1 MALLSILR
9 YPDARLHKVA
19 APVTV
24 FDESLKKLVA
34 DMTETMYAAPGIG
47 LAATQVDVHKQVI
60 VVDVSERRDSLV
72 VLVNPEIVEATG
84 VSDIEEGCLSVPGI
98 YELVER
104 AERVKVRAYD
114 QNGKAFTL
122 EAQGLLAVCIQHEMD
137 HLQGKVFVEYLSQ
150 LKQQRIRAKR
160 PDALVVAAYGLIL
173 PQAVLDVAAHGALN
187 IHASLLPR
195 WRGAAPIQRAILAGD
210 AQTGVSIMQMDA
222 GLDTGAVLAQSGV
235 PIAPDDDAGTLHDK
249 LAALGAEMIVATL
262 AEVQAGRVL
271 PVPQPQQGVTYAS
284 KLGKQETLL
293 DWSRPA
299 VEFERAVRAFRP
311 SPGAATL
318 LDGARLKLWR
328 AAVTRGRGTPGEL
341 LSSSEA
347 GLVVASG
354 KDALAITELQR
365 PGGRRLAAGEF
376 LRGHPLAP
384 GVRFG

>member
-262 AEVQAGRVL
+262 ADVQAGRVL

-299 VEFERAVRAFRP
+299 GGVERAVRAVRAA
-311 SPGAATL
+311 PGAA
-318 LDGARLKLWR
+318 A
-328 AAVTRGRGTPGEL
+328 
-341 LSSSEA
+341 
-347 GLVVASG
+347 
-354 KDALAITELQR
+354 
-365 PGGRRLAAGEF
+365 F
-376 LRGHPLAP
+376 
-384 GVRFG
+384 

>member
-1 MALLSILR
+1 MQAGHDVALVLTQ
-9 YPDARLHKVA
+9 PDRPAGRGLKA
-19 APVTV
+19 AASPVKRFALGRNLEV
-24 FDESLKKLVA
+24 FQPHSLKT
-34 DMTETMYAAPGIG
+34 DGSP
-47 LAATQVDVHKQVI
+47 
-60 VVDVSERRDSLV
+60 
-72 VLVNPEIVEATG
+72 
-84 VSDIEEGCLSVPGI
+84 
-98 YELVER
+98 
-104 AERVKVRAYD
+104 
-114 QNGKAFTL
+114 
-122 EAQGLLAVCIQHEMD
+122 
-137 HLQGKVFVEYLSQ
+137 
-150 LKQQRIRAKR
+150 RIRAAR

-262 AEVQAGRVL
+262 ADVQAGRVL

-299 VEFERAVRAFRP
+299 VELERAVRAFRP

-318 LDGARLKLWR
+318 LDGAPLKVWR
-328 AAVTRGRGTPGEL
+328 VAVTCGRGTPGEL
-341 LSSSEA
+341 LSSSDA
-347 GLVVASG
+347 GLVVAAG
-354 KDALAITELQR
+354 KGALAITELQR
-365 PGGRRLAAGEF
+365 SGGRRLAAGEF
-376 LRGHPLAP
+376 LRGHRLAP